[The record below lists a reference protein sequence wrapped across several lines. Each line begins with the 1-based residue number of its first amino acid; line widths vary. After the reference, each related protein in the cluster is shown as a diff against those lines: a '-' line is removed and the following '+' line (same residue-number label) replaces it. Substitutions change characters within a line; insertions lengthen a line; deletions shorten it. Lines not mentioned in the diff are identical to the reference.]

1 MIKELGFEFVTMV
14 LFELKFD
21 PKKIPIEDQKQKENE
36 ENQESKDEK
45 INEEN

>member
-21 PKKIPIEDQKQKENE
+21 QKKIPVEDQKQKENE